1 MEILIIFVLIAGLLT
16 GWVYLMRVELQSFL
30 QRVAEANASSSRI
43 PAHTQ
48 AHSSSRIV
56 SVRHAAAMRPPP
68 SAPDDDVRVE
78 RTAMDTDGG
87 IPKWSIGA

>member
-56 SVRHAAAMRPPP
+56 SVRHAAAMRL
-68 SAPDDDVRVE
+68 SL
-78 RTAMDTDGG
+78 
-87 IPKWSIGA
+87 IHI